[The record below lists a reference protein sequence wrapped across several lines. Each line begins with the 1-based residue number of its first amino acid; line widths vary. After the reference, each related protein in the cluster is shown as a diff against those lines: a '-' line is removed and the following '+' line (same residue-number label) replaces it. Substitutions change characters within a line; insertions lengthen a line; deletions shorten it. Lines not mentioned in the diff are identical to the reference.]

1 MHGERLCK
9 GWLVGVI
16 LAGISGCATHTGT
29 GALAG
34 SGLGALAGAAIG
46 SATGNAGKGALIG
59 AGLGAATGG
68 LIGAAADENDRRNA
82 ERIAALQARGPAL
95 SIHDVV
101 HMAQSGV
108 SEDVIINQ
116 IRNSSSVFHL
126 TPTDIANLHQQGVS
140 DRVILA
146 MQETCRQPVIIRR
159 RPVIVEPAPVVIY
172 EPCPPPVIG
181 FSIYHRHRCW

>member
-1 MHGERLCK
+1 MLGKQTMTGL
-9 GWLVGVI
+9 LIVTI
-16 LAGISGCATHTGT
+16 MAGLSGCATHTGT

-82 ERIAALQARGPAL
+82 ERIAALQAQGPAL

-101 HMAQSGV
+101 QMAQAGV
-108 SEDVIINQ
+108 SDSVIINQ
-116 IRNSSSVFHL
+116 IRNSNSVFHL
-126 TPTDIANLHQQGVS
+126 TPSDVANLHNQGVS
-140 DRVILA
+140 DAVIVA
-146 MQETCRQPVIIRR
+146 MQETVRRPVVIHR

-172 EPCPPPVIG
+172 ESCPPPVIG
-181 FSIYHRHRCW
+181 FGIYHRHRCW

>member
-1 MHGERLCK
+1 MFAKRMLIGL
-9 GWLVGVI
+9 LSVI
-16 LAGISGCATHTGT
+16 AVAGTSGCATHTGT

-82 ERIAALQARGPAL
+82 ERIAALHAAGPAL

-101 HMAQSGV
+101 QMAQSGV
-108 SEDVIINQ
+108 SDSVIINQ
-116 IRNSSSVFHL
+116 IRNSNSVFHL
-126 TPTDIANLHQQGVS
+126 TPTDVANLHNQGVS
-140 DRVILA
+140 DAVILA
-146 MQETCRQPVIIRR
+146 MQETARRPVVIHR

-181 FSIYHRHRCW
+181 FGIYHRHRCW